1 MKTPE
6 YFEILRELD
15 TRHGVFYHLWDMGS
29 PVFTDEIRTA
39 GVRLNDDG
47 DCLEFLL
54 NKKFW
59 DDLNMDQKIF
69 VLCHECLHVTLNHG
83 HRIFKNA
90 KDYEDLRKMNYAT
103 DVVINHTLV
112 NKFRMDRSVIDP
124 QNDYCWVDT
133 VFKDTPD
140 ILENKSS
147 EYYYNRIT
155 KDVLEKIKKGGS
167 PSTVDEHG
175 EFSKSEA
182 ESMEDVL
189 KELDERLGDEEREF
203 LEEIIEKNESL
214 DNKAG
219 NRGGSG
225 GKAAG
230 SSPGNIF
237 KRANTS
243 KVKPKRKWESVIKRW
258 ANQFMVERDKDELQ
272 WARTNRRM
280 HLISPDLFLPSEM
293 EVEEIETE
301 KRKIEVWFFQDTS
314 GSCSG
319 YHQRFF
325 DAAKSLPQDMF
336 DVKMHCF
343 DTRVYETSLETG
355 DLYGFG
361 GTTFRCIEDYIQKHI
376 KKGEYPKAVFVVTD
390 GYGDMVL
397 PQIPEN
403 WYWFITPG
411 GSTSYVH
418 KKSHSFDL
426 NQYE

>member
-1 MKTPE
+1 
-6 YFEILRELD
+6 
-15 TRHGVFYHLWDMGS
+15 
-29 PVFTDEIRTA
+29 
-39 GVRLNDDG
+39 
-47 DCLEFLL
+47 
-54 NKKFW
+54 
-59 DDLNMDQKIF
+59 
-69 VLCHECLHVTLNHG
+69 
-83 HRIFKNA
+83 
-90 KDYEDLRKMNYAT
+90 
-103 DVVINHTLV
+103 
-112 NKFRMDRSVIDP
+112 MDRSIIDSK
-124 QNDYCWVDT
+124 NEYCWIDT
-133 VFKDTPD
+133 VFKDNPD

-155 KDVLEKIKKGGS
+155 KDVLEKIDKDGGS

-175 EFSKSEA
+175 EFSKNEA
-182 ESMEDVL
+182 ENMEDVL

-214 DNKAG
+214 DDKVG

-225 GKAAG
+225 GKTAG

-325 DAAKSLPQDMF
+325 DAAKSLPEDMF

-343 DTRVYETSLETG
+343 DTRVYETSLDTG
-355 DLYGFG
+355 DLYGFD

-390 GYGDMVL
+390 GYGDTVL
-397 PQIPEN
+397 PQVPEN

-418 KKSHSFDL
+418 KKSRSFDL